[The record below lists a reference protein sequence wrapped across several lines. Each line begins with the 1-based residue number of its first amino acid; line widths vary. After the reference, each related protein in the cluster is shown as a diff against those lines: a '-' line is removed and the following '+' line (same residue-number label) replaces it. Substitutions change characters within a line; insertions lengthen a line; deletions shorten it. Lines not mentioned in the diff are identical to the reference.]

1 MLTVRMNDVCM
12 QEPGNIGPKHTHEN
26 LDLGPK
32 HTHENL
38 NLGPKHT
45 HEPQEL
51 GPKHTHEGAPG
62 PYDSPDQSSAALAS
76 PAPPSTS
83 TDIFKQSHS
92 HSEES
97 SEFHSSSF
105 HPTPVPS
112 SRAAPGSSTAAF
124 TGGQD
129 EPPLSNVYQNP
140 SSAGQSAPS
149 GLGEAVASAEAVP
162 DSQAKFTPG
171 ASGFGSP
178 LSGSAASKQHSSPD
192 GARDIGETAPLAA
205 ALEPIAAESAPAVF
219 SNKAS
224 GTSASVSQAAA
235 DLQSKY
241 APVALGGTPATDS
254 SAAGLQGAQQPSE
267 HSPAQDPFIKQ
278 AGQANTAAAPRGASD
293 SSQSSPLAAA
303 LGPIAAESAPAV
315 FSNKASGTSASL
327 SQTAADLQ
335 SKYAPVALGGTP
347 ATDSS
352 AAVPKGAQQP
362 SEYAPALDSLVTQPG
377 HGTTA
382 AASKPQGVSDS
393 SQASPLAAAL
403 APITD
408 DSAPAVFSN
417 KASGASASLSQ
428 TAADLQSK
436 YAPVALGGTP
446 TAAQSGATGTPQDA
460 PPSEAATGASQ
471 SECT

>member
-12 QEPGNIGPKHTHEN
+12 QEPGNMGPKHTHENLELGPKHTHEN

-32 HTHENL
+32 Q
-38 NLGPKHT
+38 T

-51 GPKHTHEGAPG
+51 GPKHTHEGALD

-83 TDIFKQSHS
+83 TDIFKQSHL
-92 HSEES
+92 HFEEPSEI
-97 SEFHSSSF
+97 HSSSF

-112 SRAAPGSSTAAF
+112 SSAAPGSSTAAS
-124 TGGQD
+124 TGGQ
-129 EPPLSNVYQNP
+129 EAPPLSNVYQNP
-140 SSAGQSAPS
+140 SGAGQSAPA
-149 GLGEAVASAEAVP
+149 GLREAVTSAEAVP
-162 DSQAKFTPG
+162 ASQAKFTPG
-171 ASGFGSP
+171 ASGFGSL

-205 ALEPIAAESAPAVF
+205 ALEPNAAESAPAVF

-254 SAAGLQGAQQPSE
+254 SAA
-267 HSPAQDPFIKQ
+267 
-278 AGQANTAAAPRGASD
+278 
-293 SSQSSPLAAA
+293 
-303 LGPIAAESAPAV
+303 
-315 FSNKASGTSASL
+315 
-327 SQTAADLQ
+327 
-335 SKYAPVALGGTP
+335 
-347 ATDSS
+347 
-352 AAVPKGAQQP
+352 VPKGAQQP
-362 SEYAPALDSLVTQPG
+362 SEFAPALDPLVNQSG
-377 HGTTA
+377 QGSTA
-382 AASKPQGVSDS
+382 AASKPNGVSDS

-403 APITD
+403 APIAD
-408 DSAPAVFSN
+408 DSAPVVFSN
-417 KASGASASLSQ
+417 KASSASASLSQ

-436 YAPVALGGTP
+436 YAAVALGGTP

-460 PPSEAATGASQ
+460 PPSEAATGAPLC
-471 SECT
+471 ECI